1 MGCITNGILLGSHT
15 RPFGGTFFMFSD
27 YERSAVRLAALMEIP
42 NLYIWSHDSVAVGE
56 DGPTHQPVEHL
67 ASFRAI
73 PQLEVIRPADAFET
87 AEAYRYFFEK
97 KNTLPGAMVLTRQG
111 VPVLAETAAKA
122 KDGVKKALTFW
133 STPRAL
139 RTSSSWLPVPR
150 SSGLWLRQDPGR
162 RGVKA
167 RVVSVPSMECSRS
180 RTPSTRRPCF
190 RPLSRLVSPSRPAL
204 PCRGTSTSLL
214 RQARLHRAVRPAGRR
229 RSEHDRPRHHRRA
242 RGGSRQGLHRRSR
255 SRQVSPLPPS
265 DEGGLYSRLHLIGL
279 SLEGVYLKICSNTEY
294 KEKNK

>member
-1 MGCITNGILLGSHT
+1 
-15 RPFGGTFFMFSD
+15 
-27 YERSAVRLAALMEIP
+27 
-42 NLYIWSHDSVAVGE
+42 
-56 DGPTHQPVEHL
+56 
-67 ASFRAI
+67 
-73 PQLEVIRPADAFET
+73 
-87 AEAYRYFFEK
+87 
-97 KNTLPGAMVLTRQG
+97 MVLTRQG

-122 KDGVKKALTFW
+122 KDGVKKGAYVLVDTEG
-133 STPRAL
+133 TPDVILMASGSEVQWAVAAAKTLPARASRL
-139 RTSSSWLPVPR
+139 ASCPCRPWN
-150 SSGLWLRQDPGR
+150 G
-162 RGVKA
+162 
-167 RVVSVPSMECSRS
+167 SRS

-279 SLEGVYLKICSNTEY
+279 SLEGST
-294 KEKNK
+294 